1 MGGFCR
7 QNSLENPPLT
17 HDANACDWNPS
28 LFEFELVGM
37 RDPKYP
43 RSITANTTV
52 ERETLNFIGFCCCAL
67 AYKLNGQIKV

>member
-17 HDANACDWNPS
+17 HDAYACDWNPS
-28 LFEFELVGM
+28 FFDLDGM
-37 RDPKYP
+37 RDPKYA

-52 ERETLNFIGFCCCAL
+52 ERDTLNFIGFWC
-67 AYKLNGQIKV
+67 YVMHYPDKLNLNVQ